1 MRRTSRIY
9 LNTCVNTGKTEKL
22 KKFLSLYKNIVN
34 YCIARLWASHNTGN
48 NNLPG
53 IEFTKGIEERY
64 GVTARLSQCGAKQAN
79 EAVLSQ
85 NELTKRKRR
94 MPRVKSAIAN
104 LDSRFVKVEDFD
116 GHFDMCLKFG
126 SGVPKLVIPFNLTKH
141 TNKFRN
147 DGWVL
152 GQSIR
157 LGYNNKK
164 GLFVDLMFE
173 KERPEL
179 REEGEV
185 IGIDSGLNSM
195 LVTSDNQF
203 VGEGLKET
211 IKRGG
216 KRRKSWHHY
225 IETEANR
232 FLKQLNLDN
241 IKLISVENLKH
252 VKRGKR
258 GKFSRM
264 ANRLLSFWLY
274 AKVGERLKQICEE
287 KGIRIKLKN
296 PWKTSQR
303 CSVCG
308 NIDRR
313 NRRGDRF
320 VCLSCGHVDNAD
332 YNASRNLEALGLA
345 GVYSLRSLPT
355 LSKGDSY
362 KELFRNAPRNNP
374 YTQNI

>member
-1 MRRTSRIY
+1 MKKRYKRKHSGWMRRTSRIY
-9 LNTCVNTGKTEKL
+9 INNCVNKGKAEKL
-22 KKFLSLYKNIVN
+22 KTFLHLYKNILN
-34 YCIARLWASHNTGN
+34 YSIIHLWASHNTEDKD
-48 NNLPG
+48 LMG

-64 GVTARLSQCGAKQAN
+64 GVTARLSQCSAKQAK
-79 EAVLSQ
+79 ETVLSQ
-85 NELTKRKRR
+85 NELTKKRRR
-94 MPRVKSAIAN
+94 MPRVKSAIAA
-104 LDSRFVKVEDFD
+104 LDSRFVKIEPFN

-126 SGVPKLVIPFNLTKH
+126 SGVPKLLIPFNWTH
-141 TNKFRN
+141 HANKFRN

-157 LGYNNKK
+157 LGYNRKK

-179 REEGEV
+179 REEGKV
-185 IGIDSGLNSM
+185 IGIDSGFNSM

-203 VGEGLKET
+203 IGGGLKET

-216 KRRKSWHHY
+216 KRRKSWHHF

-232 FLKQLNLDN
+232 FLKQLNLDGV
-241 IKLISVENLKH
+241 KLISLENLKH

-258 GKFSRM
+258 GKFSRI
-264 ANRLLSFWLY
+264 ANRLLSFWFY

-287 KGIRIKLKN
+287 KGIRINLKN

-303 CSVCG
+303 CAVCG

-313 NRRGDRF
+313 NRRGERF
-320 VCLSCGHVDNAD
+320 LCLGCGHATNAD
-332 YNASRNLEALGLA
+332 YNASKNLEALGLA
-345 GVYSLRSLPT
+345 GVFSLRSLPT
-355 LSKGDSY
+355 LSKGDSS
-362 KELFRNAPRNNP
+362 
-374 YTQNI
+374 I

>member
-1 MRRTSRIY
+1 MKKRYKRKRSGWMRRTSRIY
-9 LNTCVNTGKTEKL
+9 LNTCVNHGKTEKL
-22 KKFLSLYKNIVN
+22 KKFLNLYKNIVN
-34 YCIARLWASHNTGN
+34 YCIARIWASRNTNN
-48 NNLPG
+48 NNLLG
-53 IEFTKGIEERY
+53 LAFTKGIEERY
-64 GVTARLSQCGAKQAN
+64 VVTARLSQCTAKQAN
-79 EAVLSQ
+79 ETVLSQ
-85 NELTKRKRR
+85 NELSEGKRR

-104 LDSRFVKVEDFD
+104 LDSRFVKIEPFN

-126 SGVPKLVIPFNLTKH
+126 SGVPKLVIPFNWTKH
-141 TNKFRN
+141 TNKFRE

-152 GQSIR
+152 AQSIR
-157 LGYNNKK
+157 LGYNKKK

-195 LVTSDNQF
+195 LVTSDSQF
-203 VGEGLKET
+203 IGVGLKET

-241 IKLISVENLKH
+241 VKLISAENLKH

-258 GKFSRM
+258 GKFSRI

-287 KGIRIKLKN
+287 RGIRISLKN

-308 NIDRR
+308 NTDRR
-313 NRRGDRF
+313 NRRGEKF
-320 VCLSCGHVDNAD
+320 LCLSCGHADNAD
-332 YNASRNLEALGLA
+332 HNASKNLEALGLA

-355 LSKGDSY
+355 SFIGDSSI
-362 KELFRNAPRNNP
+362 K
-374 YTQNI
+374 

>member
-1 MRRTSRIY
+1 MIKRYKRTHSGWMRRASRIY
-9 LNTCVNTGKTEKL
+9 LNNVINKGKTEKL
-22 KKFLSLYKNIVN
+22 KNFLTLYKNIVN
-34 YCIARLWASHNTGN
+34 YCIFCIWASHNTDN
-48 NNLPG
+48 NNLLG
-53 IEFTKGIEERY
+53 IKFTKRIEERF

-79 EAVLSQ
+79 ETVLSQ
-85 NELTKRKRR
+85 NELSKGRRR

-104 LDSRFVKVEDFD
+104 LDSRFVKIEPFD

-126 SGVPKLVIPFNLTKH
+126 SGVPKLVIPFNWTKH
-141 TNKFRN
+141 TNKFRD

-157 LGYNNKK
+157 LGYNKKK

-185 IGIDSGLNSM
+185 MGIDSGFNSM

-203 VGEGLKET
+203 IGEGLKET

-216 KRRKSWHHY
+216 KRRKSWHHF

-232 FLKQLNLDN
+232 FLKQLNLDGV
-241 IKLISVENLKH
+241 KLISLENLKH

-258 GKFSRM
+258 GKFSRI

-287 KGIRIKLKN
+287 RGIRINLKN

-303 CSVCG
+303 CAVCG

-313 NRRGDRF
+313 NRRGEKF
-320 VCLSCGHVDNAD
+320 LCLRCGYATNAD
-332 YNASRNLEALGLA
+332 YNASKNLEALGLA

-355 LSKGDSY
+355 LSTGDSS
-362 KELFRNAPRNNP
+362 
-374 YTQNI
+374 I